1 MGRETILFK
10 TEEKMSR
17 REAASLLRQVAD
29 KLDSGKVILQQ
40 GKNKTSLKIP
50 DRVEV
55 EIKAEKEVGRKK
67 TKKKLELEIEWLVG
81 GPKGSDKGTFS
92 LG

>member
-1 MGRETILFK
+1 MGKETVLFK

-17 REAASLLRQVAD
+17 SAAADLLRQVAD
-29 KLDSGKVILQQ
+29 KLDNGKVILKQ
-40 GKNKTSLKIP
+40 GEKKVGLKIP
-50 DRVEV
+50 GRVEV

-67 TKKKLELEIEWLVG
+67 IKKKLELEIEWLVG
-81 GPKGSDKGTFS
+81 GNKDKGTFS

>member
-17 REAASLLRQVAD
+17 SAAADLLRQVAD
-29 KLDSGKVILQQ
+29 KLDNGKVILQQ
-40 GKNKTSLKIP
+40 GKKKVGLKIP
-50 DRVEV
+50 GQVEV
-55 EIKAEKEVGRKK
+55 EIKAEKEVGRRK

-81 GPKGSDKGTFS
+81 GSKDKGTFS

>member
-1 MGRETILFK
+1 MGRETVLFK

-17 REAASLLRQVAD
+17 SAAADLLRQVAD
-29 KLDSGKVILQQ
+29 KLDNGKVILKQ
-40 GKNKTSLKIP
+40 GEKKVGLKIP
-50 DRVEV
+50 GRVEV

-81 GPKGSDKGTFS
+81 GSKDKGTFS

>member
-1 MGRETILFK
+1 MGRETVLFK

-17 REAASLLRQVAD
+17 AAAADLLRRIAD
-29 KLDSGKVILQQ
+29 RLDSGEVVLQQ
-40 GKNKTSLKIP
+40 GEAKTRLKIP
-50 DRVEV
+50 ERVEM

-67 TKKKLELEIEWLVG
+67 KKKKLELEIEWIVG
-81 GPKGSDKGTFS
+81 GKSADRGSFR